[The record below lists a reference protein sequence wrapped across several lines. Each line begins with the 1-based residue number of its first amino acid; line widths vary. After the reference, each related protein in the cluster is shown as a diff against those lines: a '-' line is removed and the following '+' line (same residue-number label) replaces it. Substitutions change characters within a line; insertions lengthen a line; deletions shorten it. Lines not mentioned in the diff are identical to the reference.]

1 MTLID
6 RERYIPVTVRQEEKE
21 EEASSSNPDRQC
33 VLAIS
38 NLKSESELV
47 NDDDDEIQ
55 FTSPRSESTHTSV
68 SMHCYT
74 IRYKSQNSNKY

>member
-1 MTLID
+1 
-6 RERYIPVTVRQEEKE
+6 VTVRQEEKE

-55 FTSPRSESTHTSV
+55 FSSPRSESTHTLRLV
-68 SMHCYT
+68 SSLFLCT
-74 IRYKSQNSNKY
+74 AIL